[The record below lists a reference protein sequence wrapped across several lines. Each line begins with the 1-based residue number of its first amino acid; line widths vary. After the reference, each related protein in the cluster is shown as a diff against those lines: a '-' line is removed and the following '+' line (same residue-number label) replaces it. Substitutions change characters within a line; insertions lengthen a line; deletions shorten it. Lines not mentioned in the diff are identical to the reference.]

1 MALDVVKVIEVFKV
15 APAPSTSPTATISG
29 DYLPLTFFDALWLR
43 FPPIQFL
50 FFNEIKDLSLSVF
63 SDDILPKLKHALS
76 LTLQY
81 YPPLAGN
88 LTWHPLTG
96 KPAIR
101 FATDDDGIHL
111 TVAESAAD
119 FHSLSTDDIKEAK
132 DMHSLLSSD
141 FHVSQNQAT
150 VISLQVT
157 LFPGSGFSIG
167 YTAHHAALDGK
178 SAAMFIKSW
187 ANVCHVGSLP
197 PELTPVLERSLIN
210 DPLDICTIFTDKW
223 KKMPPEGTFHLMEMK
238 PDPGLLRGTFRLS
251 RQQIGQ
257 IKSKI
262 SGHVSSFTAVCSYIW
277 TCLVKAEEGDITN
290 ENVFLIINMDC
301 RARLEPPIPSNYIGN
316 CVALRAAKTK
326 VVSLEGGDGLVTA
339 AAAIKEAVGSLP
351 QGVVKGAEN
360 WLSEAASTFAGQ
372 KTYGIGGSPWFELFG
387 ADFGWGRPAKV
398 EMVSIDKAGAF
409 SLCDARD
416 EEGGI
421 EIGIVFNKHKIEAFK
436 SIFHERLQD
445 IGNYLRF

>member
-1 MALDVVKVIEVFKV
+1 MALDVVKVIEVIKV

-50 FFNEIKDLSLSVF
+50 FFYEIKDLSLSVF
-63 SDDILPKLKHALS
+63 SNDILPKLKHALS

-141 FHVSQNQAT
+141 FHVSQNQAK

-167 YTAHHAALDGK
+167 YTAHHAVLDGK
-178 SAAMFIKSW
+178 SASMFIKSW
-187 ANVCHVGSLP
+187 AKLCHVGSLP
-197 PELTPVLERSLIN
+197 SEMTPVLERSFIN
-210 DPLDICTIFTDKW
+210 DPLDICTIFTKTW
-223 KKMPPEGTFHLMEMK
+223 KELATEGTGLTLMEMK
-238 PDPGLLRGTFRLS
+238 PEPGLLRGTFRLS
-251 RQQIGQ
+251 RQQMGLL
-257 IKSKI
+257 KSKI
-262 SGHVSSFTAVCSYIW
+262 DGHVSSFTAVCSYIW
-277 TCLVKAEEGDITN
+277 TCLVKAEGGDITN
-290 ENVFLIINMDC
+290 ENVYLVINMDC
-301 RARLEPPIPSNYIGN
+301 RARLEPPIPANYIGN
-316 CVALRAAKTK
+316 CVASRIAKTK

-339 AAAIKEAVGSLP
+339 AAAIKEAVGGLP
-351 QGVVKGAEN
+351 EGVVKGAEK
-360 WLSEAASTFAGQ
+360 WFSVESAKMFAEE
-372 KTYGIGGSPWFELFG
+372 KIYTIGGSPLFGSYG
-387 ADFGWGRPAKV
+387 ADFGWGRPTKV
-398 EMVSIDKAGAF
+398 EMVSIDKSGAF
-409 SLCDARD
+409 SLCDDRD
-416 EEGGI
+416 DNGGM
-421 EIGIVFNKHKIEAFK
+421 EIGIVLSKPKIETFS
-436 SIFHERLQD
+436 SIFYEGLK
-445 IGNYLRF
+445 

>member
-1 MALDVVKVIEVFKV
+1 MALEVVKVIEVFKV
-15 APAPSTSPTATISG
+15 PPAPSTSPAATISG
-29 DYLPLTFFDALWLR
+29 DYLPLTFFDAIWLR
-43 FPPIQFL
+43 FPPTQRV
-50 FFNEIKDLSLSVF
+50 FFYEIKDLSLSVF
-63 SDDILPKLKHALS
+63 SDAILPKLKHALS

-96 KPAIR
+96 KLAIR
-101 FATDDDGIHL
+101 FATDDDGIYL
-111 TVAESAAD
+111 TVAESTAD
-119 FHSLSTDDIKEAK
+119 FYSLATDDVKEAK
-132 DMHSLLSSD
+132 DLHSLLSD
-141 FHVSQNQAT
+141 FDVSENQAT
-150 VISLQVT
+150 VVSLQVT

-187 ANVCHVGSLP
+187 AKICHVGSLP
-197 PELTPVLERSLIN
+197 PELMPVLERSFIN
-210 DPLDICTIFTDKW
+210 DPLSICTIFTDKW
-223 KKMPPEGTFHLMEMK
+223 KKMPPEGTFRLMEMK
-238 PDPGLLRGTFRLS
+238 PEPGLLRGTFRLT

-262 SGHVSSFTAVCSYIW
+262 GGHVSSFTAVCSYIW
-277 TCLVKAEEGDITN
+277 TCLVKAEGGDITN
-290 ENVFLIINMDC
+290 ENVQLGINMDC
-301 RARLEPPIPSNYIGN
+301 RARLEPPIPANYIGN
-316 CVALRAAKTK
+316 CVVLRAAKTK

-351 QGVVKGAEN
+351 QGVLKGAEN

-372 KTYGIGGSPWFELFG
+372 KTYGIGGSPWFELYG
-387 ADFGWGRPAKV
+387 ADFGWGRPVKV

-409 SLCDARD
+409 SLCEARD
-416 EEGGI
+416 DQGGI

-436 SIFHERLQD
+436 SIFREGLQD
-445 IGNYLRF
+445 MIININ